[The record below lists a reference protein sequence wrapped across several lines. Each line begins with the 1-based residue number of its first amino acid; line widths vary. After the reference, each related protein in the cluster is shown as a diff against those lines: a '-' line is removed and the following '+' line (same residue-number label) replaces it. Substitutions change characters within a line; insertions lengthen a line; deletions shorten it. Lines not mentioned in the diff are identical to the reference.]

1 MQQQLDCFTQHY
13 NTQRPHRAINRQT
26 PHQAYYLIPKARPTG
41 PHDPDLWRVRYDIV
55 NQGRISLRWGNK
67 MLHLGVGREHNKT
80 EVIALIHGLTAT
92 VITTS
97 GEVLGEYDINPEKG
111 YQAKK

>member
-1 MQQQLDCFTQHY
+1 
-13 NTQRPHRAINRQT
+13 
-26 PHQAYYLIPKARPTG
+26 
-41 PHDPDLWRVRYDIV
+41 
-55 NQGRISLRWGNK
+55 

-92 VITTS
+92 VITTR
-97 GEVLGEYDINPEKG
+97 GEVLGEYNINPEKG